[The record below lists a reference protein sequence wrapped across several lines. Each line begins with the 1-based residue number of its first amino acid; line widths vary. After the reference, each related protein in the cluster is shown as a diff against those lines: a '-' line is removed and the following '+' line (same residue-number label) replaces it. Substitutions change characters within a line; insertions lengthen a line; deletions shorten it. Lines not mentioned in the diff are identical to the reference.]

1 MHILSIAMF
10 GVNLKCKLFRRHF
23 PILQNHLG
31 ALFLDARIWRM
42 VKVVPSL
49 DIEMEFLKALM
60 AISSSF
66 CYFSDS

>member
-10 GVNLKCKLFRRHF
+10 GVNLKCKLFQSHF
-23 PILQNHLG
+23 PKLQNHLG
-31 ALFLDARIWRM
+31 AVFLDAGIWRM
-42 VKVVPSL
+42 VKVVPFL